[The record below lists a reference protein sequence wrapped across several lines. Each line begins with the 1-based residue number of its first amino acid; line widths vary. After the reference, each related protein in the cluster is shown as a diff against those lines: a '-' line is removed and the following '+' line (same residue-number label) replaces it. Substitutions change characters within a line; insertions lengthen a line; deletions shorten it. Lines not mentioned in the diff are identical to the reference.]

1 MTEWG
6 VFEVFAAIVALFL
19 AIGVPSLKLNSTIT
33 RLSVLL
39 GKLEETNKEEH
50 DELWE
55 EVEKHGESI
64 NDHETRL
71 CVIEKGGGK

>member
-6 VFEVFAAIVALFL
+6 VFEVFAAIVGLFL

-33 RLSVLL
+33 RLSIVL

-50 DELWE
+50 SALWQ
-55 EVEKHGESI
+55 EVDKHGETI

-71 CVIEKGGGK
+71 CVIEREKK

>member
-19 AIGVPSLKLNSTIT
+19 AIGVPSLRLNSTIT
-33 RLSVLL
+33 RLSIVL
-39 GKLEETNKEEH
+39 GRLEETNKEEH
-50 DELWE
+50 TEIWN

-64 NDHETRL
+64 QDHETRL
-71 CVIEKGGGK
+71 CVMERCEK